1 MMYTQ
6 FYLQHLFSDKEDS
19 GNRNIFYSKEK
30 RKKVTVIVST
40 EHYKCQKYLTSKSIL
55 NEREQTISKVS
66 SEERG
71 ELSK

>member
-30 RKKVTVIVST
+30 GKKVTVIR
-40 EHYKCQKYLTSKSIL
+40 KY
-55 NEREQTISKVS
+55 
-66 SEERG
+66 
-71 ELSK
+71 